1 METTTG
7 TMIDDDSNDEG
18 DADGD
23 GDDDDSNNGNDDYF
37 SHNIL
42 HYYNILYIWQYCNI
56 AWYTTYL
63 SVKYTYNNI
72 SLRRISFFSEISS
85 PRSVTNTL
93 IPKRPVPP
101 PPKKMPPWC
110 SPYRLVN

>member
-42 HYYNILYIWQYCNI
+42 HYYNILYIWH
-56 AWYTTYL
+56 
-63 SVKYTYNNI
+63 I
-72 SLRRISFFSEISS
+72 SLRRISFFSEIRS